1 MVVSKIFYFHPKN
14 WQMIQ
19 FDEHIFQMGWF
30 NHQLDIHIY
39 IYIDFKLAT
48 SMVDL
53 YGKLSGE
60 YTRKDLDEVTDPAN
74 WKDHDRRIIQFI

>member
-1 MVVSKIFYFHPKN
+1 
-14 WQMIQ
+14 
-19 FDEHIFQMGWF
+19 
-30 NHQLDIHIY
+30 
-39 IYIDFKLAT
+39 
-48 SMVDL
+48 MVDL